1 MKFFERTIFTLAFA
15 CLTVVTAIAQSANPD
30 DPAKRSLER
39 IEATMEEKSVVAERA
54 MDAARLIRE
63 SAEAKKLGNDDR
75 ALTTLAKAEQL
86 AADDELRNN
95 DLIVALLDRI
105 ADERKALEKK
115 SRPAST
121 ASLNL
126 TTPRLAPRLA
136 LTRYRT
142 YRETLGRI
150 LIEEKLPPELL
161 AVAMIE
167 SGFNPQALSPKGALG
182 IWQLMPA
189 TASRYGLKVRTIE
202 DQRTHP
208 ELSTRA
214 AARYLRDLYGQFGDW
229 ELALAAY
236 NCGEARVQRII
247 DRTGIRTFAE
257 MSERGLLPLE
267 TRQYVPSV
275 VSVWAQL
282 KNKP

>member
-1 MKFFERTIFTLAFA
+1 MKFFERTIFALTFA
-15 CLTVVTAIAQSANPD
+15 CLPVVTSIAQSVNPD

-39 IEATMEEKSVVAERA
+39 IEATMEKQSVAAERA
-54 MDAARLIRE
+54 MDAAQLIRE
-63 SAEAKKLGNDDR
+63 SAEAKKLGDRHR

-86 AADDELRNN
+86 AANDELRNN
-95 DLIVALLDRI
+95 ELIVALLDRI
-105 ADERKALEKK
+105 ADEREALEKK
-115 SRPAST
+115 ARPAST
-121 ASLNL
+121 ASFNL
-126 TTPRLAPRLA
+126 ATGRLSPRLA
-136 LTRYRT
+136 LARYQT

-150 LIEEKLPPELL
+150 LIEERLPPELL

-189 TASRYGLKVRTIE
+189 TASRYGLKVRAFE
-202 DQRTHP
+202 DQRSHP

-214 AARYLRDLYGQFGDW
+214 AARYLRDLHNQFGDW

-236 NCGEARVQRII
+236 NCGEARIQRII

-257 MSERGLLPLE
+257 MSERGLLPME

-275 VSVWAQL
+275 VSVWTQL

>member
-1 MKFFERTIFTLAFA
+1 MRFFERTIFILAFA
-15 CLTVVTAIAQSANPD
+15 CLPVVTAIAQSANPD
-30 DPAKRSLER
+30 NPAKRSLEK
-39 IEATMEEKSVVAERA
+39 IEATMEKQSVAAERA

-63 SAEAKKLGNDDR
+63 SAEAKKLGDSER

-86 AADDELRNN
+86 AATDELRNN
-95 DLIVALLDRI
+95 ELIVALLDRI
-105 ADERKALEKK
+105 ADEREALEKK
-115 SRPAST
+115 SQPAST
-121 ASLNL
+121 ANFNQA
-126 TTPRLAPRLA
+126 TRRLSPRLA
-136 LTRYRT
+136 LARYQT
-142 YRETLGRI
+142 YRKTLGRI
-150 LIEEKLPPELL
+150 LIQERLPPELL

-189 TASRYGLKVRTIE
+189 TASRYGLKVRAVE
-202 DQRTHP
+202 DQRAHP

-214 AARYLRDLYGQFGDW
+214 AARYLRDLHNQFGDW

-236 NCGEARVQRII
+236 NCGEARIQRII

-257 MSERGLLPLE
+257 MSERGLLPME

-275 VSVWAQL
+275 VAVWAQL
-282 KNKP
+282 KNQP